1 MKDNIEIILDYVAEK
16 GKRYIEE
23 KMEDLNKKR
32 RSSVRGVLYKLILE
46 VPDNDKKVFVNEFLS
61 LPVEF
66 DEIQM
71 ISGLFP
77 KEELKVFL
85 NLIEKDPYYNRKVIF
100 ERNALSMIFKSNE
113 SAYEN
118 KKTESLDLLLDKLYP
133 GSK

>member
-16 GKRYIEE
+16 GKKYIEE

-32 RSSVRGVLYKLILE
+32 KSSIRGVLYKLILE